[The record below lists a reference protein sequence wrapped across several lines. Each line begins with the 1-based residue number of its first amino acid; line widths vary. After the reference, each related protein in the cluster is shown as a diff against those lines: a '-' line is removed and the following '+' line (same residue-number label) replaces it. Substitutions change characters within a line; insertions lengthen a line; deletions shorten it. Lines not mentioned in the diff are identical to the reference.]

1 MRGDPIARQGDDEGC
16 RHDEAMRV
24 VARARE
30 VDPLS
35 ALDYAMSSQVAFQ
48 AREYA
53 TALEFA
59 RRAVA
64 IDPDFW
70 VGHMMSGQAYDLL
83 GNPDLALEAATVAG
97 RLSGGNSKPLS
108 LRGYILA
115 RLGRRDE
122 ARDVLAVFTEVS
134 RHRYVPAYAS
144 ALVHAGLNEADEA
157 FTALDRALAARD
169 VHLIFLP
176 VDAKWDALRTDPR
189 FARVVE
195 QSVGFLPRRECRL
208 PGREPSEWKQ

>member
-1 MRGDPIARQGDDEGC
+1 MRSDPIARQGDDEGC

-97 RLSGGNSKPLS
+97 
-108 LRGYILA
+108 
-115 RLGRRDE
+115 
-122 ARDVLAVFTEVS
+122 VS
-134 RHRYVPAYAS
+134 RAAIAS
-144 ALVHAGLNEADEA
+144 RCRCAAISWQGLGDGTKHATCSPCLRKSQDTDMCLPMRRRS
-157 FTALDRALAARD
+157 FTPD
-169 VHLIFLP
+169 
-176 VDAKWDALRTDPR
+176 
-189 FARVVE
+189 
-195 QSVGFLPRRECRL
+195 
-208 PGREPSEWKQ
+208 